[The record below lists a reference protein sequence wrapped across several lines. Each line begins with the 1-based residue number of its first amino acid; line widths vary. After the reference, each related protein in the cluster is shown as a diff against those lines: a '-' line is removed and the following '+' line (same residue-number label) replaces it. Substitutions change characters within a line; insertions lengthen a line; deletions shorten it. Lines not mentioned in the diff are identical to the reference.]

1 MLRTLKQSNE
11 HTMTKSVT
19 FRLDEDKLQFL
30 DQLAKSQDRD
40 RSYLIN
46 QAVEHYLEVRRWHI
60 EEIRKAVAEADAG
73 NFASPEEVRAAF
85 DSFKRQ
91 T

>member
-1 MLRTLKQSNE
+1 MA
-11 HTMTKSVT
+11 KSVT
-19 FRLDEDKLQFL
+19 FRLDDDKLQFL

-46 QAVEHYLEVRRWHI
+46 QAVENYLEVRRWHI
-60 EEIRKAVAEADAG
+60 EEIKKAVAEADAG
-73 NFASPEEVRAAF
+73 HFASAEEVQAAF

-91 T
+91 P